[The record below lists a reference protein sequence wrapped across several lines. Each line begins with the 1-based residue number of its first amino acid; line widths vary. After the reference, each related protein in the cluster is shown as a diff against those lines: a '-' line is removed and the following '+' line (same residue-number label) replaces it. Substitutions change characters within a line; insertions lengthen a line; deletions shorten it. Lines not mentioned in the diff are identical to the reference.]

1 MWPTLLYAA
10 LAIAICGWIFTS
22 FRQRRKVHALERS
35 KEEIQVEETL
45 VFDFLHG
52 LGEAFRETIKPHDLH
67 RLIVEGATR
76 ILDAHGGALY
86 LTDRSGNKLVPVFL
100 SKGCPPLV
108 PVPGHI
114 LHQAAT
120 TPAALEGFLRMHSV
134 PPSEGLI
141 GTETIKPHDLHRLIV
156 EGATRIL
163 DAHGGA
169 LYLTDRS
176 GNKLVPVFLSKGCPP
191 LVPVPGHILHQAAT
205 APAALEGFLRMHSV
219 PPGEGLIGTV
229 WQTTQPVS
237 LADVR
242 DVPELARL
250 RETPLGT
257 ASLMATALLYG
268 KQNMGVLAVG
278 NGPMGAPFTPSDFVV
293 FKSIAEQS
301 AFALYNAIIYSEA
314 NEKKRLDHDLEIARD
329 IQRIL
334 LPEKSPA
341 VPGFEIAGINIPA
354 RQVSGDYFDYIR
366 VDEHRLGVAIAD
378 VSGKGVP
385 ASLIMAICRSV
396 LRSQAPQNPSPAEVL
411 KAVNRQLYPDIKE
424 DMFISM
430 AYLVVDHSVGSI
442 TLARAG
448 HDAPLLYRRAQQTVE
463 LIKPPGM
470 VVGIDSGSVF
480 DRITNDFAIRLEQDD
495 CLVLYTDGVTEALDA
510 EGFEFGIDRMIQS
523 VRASAAH
530 GASAIITRLIDDV
543 RNFVGAHPQND
554 DITLITIRK
563 HEKDQP

>member
-1 MWPTLLYAA
+1 MWPSFLFAA
-10 LAIAICGWIFTS
+10 LAFAILGWVFTA
-22 FRQRRKVHALERS
+22 FRQTRKVHALERS

-86 LTDRSGNKLVPVFL
+86 LTDRSGNKLVL
-100 SKGCPPLV
+100 
-108 PVPGHI
+108 
-114 LHQAAT
+114 
-120 TPAALEGFLRMHSV
+120 
-134 PPSEGLI
+134 
-141 GTETIKPHDLHRLIV
+141 
-156 EGATRIL
+156 
-163 DAHGGA
+163 
-169 LYLTDRS
+169 
-176 GNKLVPVFLSKGCPP
+176 VFLSKGCPP

-205 APAALEGFLRMHSV
+205 APAVLEGFLRMHSV

-229 WQTTQPVS
+229 WQTAQPVS

-257 ASLMATALLYG
+257 ASLMATSLLYG

-354 RQVSGDYFDYIR
+354 RQVSGDYFDYIK
-366 VDEHRLGVAIAD
+366 VDEQRLGVAIAD

-385 ASLIMAICRSV
+385 ASIIMAICRSV
-396 LRSQAPQNPSPAEVL
+396 LRSQAAGNPSPGDVL
-411 KAVNRQLYPDIKE
+411 QKVNRQIYPDIKE

-430 AYLVVDHSVGSI
+430 AYVILDHVRNTMLLS
-442 TLARAG
+442 RAG
-448 HDAPLLYRRAQQTVE
+448 HDAPLLYQRASESVTP
-463 LIKPPGM
+463 IKPLGM

-480 DRITNDFAIRLEQDD
+480 DRI
-495 CLVLYTDGVTEALDA
+495 
-510 EGFEFGIDRMIQS
+510 
-523 VRASAAH
+523 
-530 GASAIITRLIDDV
+530 
-543 RNFVGAHPQND
+543 
-554 DITLITIRK
+554 
-563 HEKDQP
+563 

>member
-52 LGEAFRETIKPHDLH
+52 LGEAFRETIKPHDLR

-76 ILDAHGGALY
+76 ILDANGGALY
-86 LTDRSGNKLVPVFL
+86 LTDRSGNKLVP
-100 SKGCPPLV
+100 
-108 PVPGHI
+108 
-114 LHQAAT
+114 
-120 TPAALEGFLRMHSV
+120 M
-134 PPSEGLI
+134 
-141 GTETIKPHDLHRLIV
+141 
-156 EGATRIL
+156 
-163 DAHGGA
+163 
-169 LYLTDRS
+169 
-176 GNKLVPVFLSKGCPP
+176 FLSKGCPP

-205 APAALEGFLRMHSV
+205 APAALEGFLRMHTV

-278 NGPMGAPFTPSDFVV
+278 NGRMGAPFSQSDFVV

-301 AFALYNAIIYSEA
+301 AFDLYNAIIYSEA

-334 LPEKSPA
+334 LPSESPA
-341 VPGFEIAGINIPA
+341 VPGFDISGINVPA
-354 RQVSGDYFDYIR
+354 RQVSGDYFDYIK
-366 VDEHRLGVAIAD
+366 VDDQRLGVAIAD

-396 LRSQAPQNPSPAEVL
+396 LRSQSANNPSPADVL
-411 KAVNRQLYPDIKE
+411 QKVNRQLYPDIKE
-424 DMFISM
+424 DMFISV
-430 AYLVVDHSVGSI
+430 AYLILDHVRGSVSF
-442 TLARAG
+442 ARAG
-448 HDAPLLYRRAQQTVE
+448 HDAPLIYSGKARTVAP
-463 LIKPPGM
+463 LKPPGM
-470 VVGIDSGSVF
+470 VVGIDSGDVF
-480 DRITNDFAIRLEQDD
+480 DRLTKDVAVPLERDD
-495 CLVLYTDGVTEALDA
+495 CILLYTDGITEALDN
-510 EGFEFGIDRMIQS
+510 EGNEFGLERTIASVQS
-523 VRASAAH
+523 
-530 GASAIITRLIDDV
+530 SAIEGAQAIVTRLIDDL
-543 RNFVGAHPQND
+543 RNFVGSTPQND
-554 DITLITIRK
+554 DITMIAIRK
-563 HEKDQP
+563 T